1 VSNNWVID
9 SISLA
14 QAYPAISSTKEEM
27 EKLAP
32 DLPRSRWKEFSR
44 SAGENGMLVRIGHI
58 NPEINADPRLMMSP
72 GSLISQSGNATTIT
86 AGVSTKRGR
95 GWKDYFE
102 MATAL
107 AESGLAPDVTLEKV
121 QKQREQVK
129 AAYGSENFDV
139 TGDITIGRCPD
150 EKIAKEEL
158 ETMRRTPTQGF
169 DVPVPGMPGNVS
181 VMDIL
186 KSDLVK
192 AQGMPEEVIAQIE
205 AASERMKKEGAI
217 SGVKY
222 EKGEF
227 LGHDAIFGEKNNVKL
242 CLAVRVKNFIVSGM
256 LLFMMDAFPPGN
268 TPCDSLTK
276 STTKTTVERIGGQ
289 IFTTHEICPVQS
301 TIAKEGYAYKEEVEG
316 IFRSVFSKI
325 EKAKEGTPRET
336 GLNAEV
342 TRGKTKIESPKEGF
356 EVKKGD
362 IIKTDGRTQV
372 NIVGGVGKVSIG
384 GGGID
389 SIVKINDSSI
399 ELSVGNVAVFLKK
412 PKTKF
417 EVRTPISTASVCGA
431 TFALHVDKNIT
442 SLTVVDGDGEFSD
455 LKGNRA
461 TVKSNQTCVCFKD
474 RGLQKPAT
482 LPFNLKEQFG
492 RA

>member
-1 VSNNWVID
+1 MSNNWVID
-9 SISLA
+9 SISLV
-14 QAYPAISSTKEEM
+14 QAYPAVSSTKEEM

-32 DLPRSRWKEFSR
+32 DLPRSRWEEFSR
-44 SAGENGMLVRIGHI
+44 SAGGTGIMMRIGHI

-72 GSLISQSGNATTIT
+72 GSLISQSGNETTIT
-86 AGVSTKRGR
+86 AGVSTKRVG
-95 GWKDYFE
+95 GWIDFFKG
-102 MATAL
+102 MTAA
-107 AESGLAPDVTLEKV
+107 AESGLVPGLTVGKV
-121 QKQREQVK
+121 QEMREQVR
-129 AAYGSENFDV
+129 AAYGSEKYDV
-139 TGDITIGRCPD
+139 TGDITIGRCSD

-205 AASERMKKEGAI
+205 AASERAKKESAI

-227 LGHDAIFGEKNNVKL
+227 LGHDAIFGEKNNVKI
-242 CLAVRVKNFIVSGM
+242 CMAVRVKNFIVSGM
-256 LLFMMDAFPPGN
+256 LLFIMDAFPPGN

-276 STTKTTVERIGGQ
+276 TTTKTTVERIGRQ
-289 IFTTHEICPVQS
+289 IFTTREICPVKS
-301 TIAKEGYAYKEEVEG
+301 TIAKEGYANKEEVEG

-342 TRGKTKIESPKEGF
+342 TRGKTKIGCPKEGF

-362 IIKTDGRTQV
+362 VIKTDGRTQV
-372 NIVGGVGKVSIG
+372 NMVCGVGKVSIG
-384 GGGID
+384 RGGIF

-399 ELSVGNVAVFLKK
+399 ELSTGNVAVFLKK
-412 PKTKF
+412 LKTKF
-417 EVRTPISTASVCGA
+417 EVRTPISVASVYGA
-431 TFALHVDKNIT
+431 TFVLYTDKNT
-442 SLTVVDGDGEFSD
+442 ASLTVADGEVEFSD

-461 TVKSNQTCVCFKD
+461 TVKNNQTCICFKNQ
-474 RGLQKPAT
+474 GIQKPAT
-482 LPFNLKEQFG
+482 VPFDLKEQFG

>member
-1 VSNNWVID
+1 MSNNWVID
-9 SISLA
+9 SISLV
-14 QAYPAISSTKEEM
+14 QAYPAVSSTKEEM

-72 GSLISQSGNATTIT
+72 GSLISQSGNETTIT
-86 AGVSTKRGR
+86 AGVSTKRGG

-102 MATAL
+102 GMTAL
-107 AESGLAPDVTLEKV
+107 AESGLAPGITLEKV
-121 QKQREQVK
+121 QKHQEQVR

-139 TGDITIGRCPD
+139 TGDITIARCGD
-150 EKIAKEEL
+150 EKIAKQTL
-158 ETMRRTPTQGF
+158 ENYGRMPTQGF

-181 VMDIL
+181 FMDVL
-186 KSDLVK
+186 KSDVVK
-192 AQGMPEEVIAQIE
+192 AHGVSEKQIAELEVALGKMKKD
-205 AASERMKKEGAI
+205 AAS

-222 EKGEF
+222 EGGKY
-227 LGHDAIFGEKNNVKL
+227 LGYDAIFAEKEGKKNWV
-242 CLAVRVKNFIVSGM
+242 AVRVDNFVVTGM
-256 LLFMMDAFPPGN
+256 LLLMANTLPPGS

-276 STTKTTVERIGGQ
+276 FTTKTTVERIEGET
-289 IFTTHEICPVQS
+289 FTTHEIRPVKS
-301 TIAKEGYAYKEEVEG
+301 TYAKEGYPYKEEVEE

-325 EKAKEGTPRET
+325 EGAGKSTPRET

-342 TRGKTKIESPKEGF
+342 MRGKTKTGSPKEGF
-356 EVKKGD
+356 GIKKGD
-362 IIKTDGRTQV
+362 VIKTDGKTQV
-372 NIVGGVGKVSIG
+372 SIVGGVGKVSIG
-384 GGGID
+384 GG

-399 ELSVGNVAVFLKK
+399 ELSAGNVAVFLKK

-417 EVRTPISTASVCGA
+417 EVRTPISIASGCGA
-431 TFALHVDKNIT
+431 TFALYVDKTIT
-442 SLTVVDGDGEFSD
+442 SLTVVDGEAEFSD

-461 TVKSNQTCVCFKD
+461 TVESNQTCICFKD
-474 RGLQKPAT
+474 QGLQKPAT
-482 LPFNLKEQFG
+482 VPFDLKEQFG